1 MNWLK
6 VISFTSL
13 ALLVI
18 PVAVL
23 LYEGFGPLSSS
34 EGYSVEVF
42 RSIALTLISSG
53 IAALVCAVLFTPLSY
68 YFARNRTKVAQTL
81 ADIPATIPH
90 PIVGVALLVLS
101 SPLTP
106 FGRFLISI
114 GLNLFNTVLGLV
126 VALVVVSAPIYIKA
140 MQPFFESMNQ
150 SNENF
155 AYGLGASK
163 LRAFSLVVIPNS
175 GRGILSASL
184 IAMSRAM
191 SEFGSIA
198 ILAYYVL
205 QQPFYGVSS
214 VSVLIFN
221 LYTYSGLAAAVT
233 ASAVTIL
240 VSFVLLFALR
250 FIESGPKKLF
260 ISKRQTS

>member
-6 VISFTSL
+6 LISYATL

-18 PVAVL
+18 PVAL
-23 LYEGFGPLSSS
+23 LLFEGFGPLNTAT
-34 EGYSVEVF
+34 GYSLQVF
-42 RSIALTLISSG
+42 RSIALTLISSA
-53 IAALVCAVLFTPLSY
+53 IAAFACAVLFTPLSY
-68 YFARNRTKVAQTL
+68 YFARHTSKASQTL

-90 PIVGVALLVLS
+90 PIVGVALLILA

-114 GLNLFNTVLGLV
+114 GINLFNTVLGLV
-126 VALVVVSAPIYIKA
+126 VALVLVSAPIYIKA
-140 MQPFFESMNQ
+140 MQPYFESMNQ
-150 SNENF
+150 SSENF
-155 AYGLGASK
+155 AHGLGASK
-163 LRAFSLVVIPNS
+163 FAAFVSVVMPNS
-175 GRGILSASL
+175 GRGILNASL

-205 QQPFYGVSS
+205 TPPFYGVSS
-214 VSVLIFN
+214 ISVLIFN
-221 LYTYSGLAAAVT
+221 LYSYSGLAAAVT

-240 VSFVLLFALR
+240 VSFALMFALR
-250 FIESGPKKLF
+250 FVQHESKK
-260 ISKRQTS
+260 